1 MPISEAINR
10 GDIVVEYSSTRRSL
24 PVADI
29 VNIMTVRRRIIDD
42 EYIISGAVDARTAE
56 VVDCIEA
63 VSRGILDFTDTAG
76 EFVDTRT
83 GSRLALHDAVEYG
96 WVSRRTELS

>member
-1 MPISEAINR
+1 
-10 GDIVVEYSSTRRSL
+10 VVEYSSTRRSL

-63 VSRGILDFTDTAG
+63 VPRGILDFTDTAG

-83 GSRLALHDAVEYG
+83 GARLALHDAVEYG